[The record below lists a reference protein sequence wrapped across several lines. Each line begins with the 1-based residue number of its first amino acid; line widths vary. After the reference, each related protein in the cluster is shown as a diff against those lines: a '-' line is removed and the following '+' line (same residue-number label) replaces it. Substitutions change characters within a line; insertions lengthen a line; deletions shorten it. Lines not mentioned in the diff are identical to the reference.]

1 VEKSTKAFADARGVL
16 TGLVQELNEIIE
28 QTKRERLPAIKRAL
42 AKTAERQAELK
53 ALVET
58 APGLFERPRTVIFH
72 GIKVGFAKG
81 KGIITWDDDEKVAT
95 LIQRHLPEQ
104 YEVLVK
110 TTRKPLKTPLK
121 ELSVADLKKI
131 GCTVE
136 ETADY
141 VVISPVDSEVD
152 KLVSAMLKDAIDSET
167 ASQN

>member
-1 VEKSTKAFADARGVL
+1 
-16 TGLVQELNEIIE
+16 
-28 QTKRERLPAIKRAL
+28 
-42 AKTAERQAELK
+42 
-53 ALVET
+53 
-58 APGLFERPRTVIFH
+58 VIFH